1 MMDKTYQKIFKYS
14 RERRYAMIT
23 NKSNLFAYV
32 FACTALI
39 GAVQYPNVPLFWWF
53 VIGLGSALLFVYSR
67 KATEK
72 KLISLSIDV
81 FNLVVLAI
89 LVNIL
94 PSHIGLLLNA
104 IVLLILFL
112 LLFAKSK
119 IESSIETRNT
129 QNQG

>member
-1 MMDKTYQKIFKYS
+1 
-14 RERRYAMIT
+14 MIT

-32 FACTALI
+32 FACTSLI

-72 KLISLSIDV
+72 KLVSLSIDV

-104 IVLLILFL
+104 IVLLVLFL

-119 IESSIETRNT
+119 IERSIETRNT

>member
-1 MMDKTYQKIFKYS
+1 MN
-14 RERRYAMIT
+14 T
-23 NKSNLFAYV
+23 NKYNLFAYIL
-32 FACTALI
+32 ACTSLI
-39 GAVQYPNVPLFWWF
+39 GAVQYPSVPLIWWF
-53 VIGLGSALLFVYSR
+53 VIGLGSALLFIHSS

-72 KLISLSIDV
+72 KLVSLGIDV

-89 LVNIL
+89 LVNTL

-104 IVLLILFL
+104 IVLLIVIL

-119 IESSIETRNT
+119 IETSIETRNT

>member
-1 MMDKTYQKIFKYS
+1 
-14 RERRYAMIT
+14 MIT

-32 FACTALI
+32 FACTSLI
-39 GAVQYPNVPLFWWF
+39 GAVQYPSVPLFWWF
-53 VIGLGSALLFVYSR
+53 VIGLGSASALLFVYSR

-72 KLISLSIDV
+72 KLVSLSIDV

>member
-1 MMDKTYQKIFKYS
+1 
-14 RERRYAMIT
+14 MII

-32 FACTALI
+32 LASTSFI
-39 GAVQYPNVPLFWWF
+39 GAVQYPSVPLVWW
-53 VIGLGSALLFVYSR
+53 VIIGLGSALLFVYSS

-72 KLISLSIDV
+72 KLVSLGIDV

-89 LVNIL
+89 LVNTL

-104 IVLLILFL
+104 IVLLILIL

-119 IESSIETRNT
+119 LESGMETRNT